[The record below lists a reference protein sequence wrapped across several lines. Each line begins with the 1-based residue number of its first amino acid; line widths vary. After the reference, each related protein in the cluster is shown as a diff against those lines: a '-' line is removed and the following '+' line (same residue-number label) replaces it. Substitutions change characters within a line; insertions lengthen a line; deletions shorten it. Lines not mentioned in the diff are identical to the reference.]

1 MKKHFG
7 LLLLVAF
14 ALNQAAAQSCCN
26 GGGLAACG
34 STGLLTNLR
43 NNSAGLRLMAVPFET
58 SATNEDDYKDHFYMA
73 ELSLRYQIRP
83 RIRVALQQPY
93 RWNVR
98 QQASGD
104 EHLSGI
110 ADTRITG
117 SYAVLDN
124 KMLPHNTLI
133 YWELGTGLKL
143 PTGKYDK
150 DILSRELPGNMNL
163 GMGNFGYLLQS
174 NLVFFHKKMG
184 LAQTTSV
191 QINGK
196 SRDDYHFGNQVA
208 TSLSLFREIGF
219 GEKTKLTPLAGIS
232 SEWFGKNHTALG
244 NEAFGSG
251 GFGWFAMAGMNARFG
266 KLQASLSTSMPFYQY
281 YSKEA
286 IVAKQR
292 FSMERTRCF

>member
-1 MKKHFG
+1 
-7 LLLLVAF
+7 
-14 ALNQAAAQSCCN
+14 
-26 GGGLAACG
+26 
-34 STGLLTNLR
+34 
-43 NNSAGLRLMAVPFET
+43 MAVPFET

-196 SRDDYHFGNQVA
+196 
-208 TSLSLFREIGF
+208 
-219 GEKTKLTPLAGIS
+219 TKLTPLAGIS

-292 FSMERTRCF
+292 FSMEITRFF